1 MIDDAK
7 IKTAK
12 KSSVMCWIADIL
24 FYSIGLTMQ

>member
-12 KSSVMCWIADIL
+12 KSSVMCWIADI
-24 FYSIGLTMQ
+24 